1 MTVEGDGGRMGSSAD
16 GVTPD
21 RDLYQRHRDALW
33 PAAEA
38 AGRAAEVLQLAV
50 KNERFDDVT
59 VHQTQAGLVISDPA
73 GGVEVSVIDG
83 TDVIVVSAP
92 PAGPDPRTPSQAAAS
107 ALLYG
112 QLAAAVRDQTADA
125 DLAQLDADAAA
136 QLVRDAVSYALGAAR
151 SRRLLGED
159 RLDTSDTALL
169 LGVTRQALHK
179 RVRAG
184 TILGVPGRGTTW
196 FPAWQFGP
204 DRTTRPVIAR
214 VLSAFA
220 TADPD
225 HRADPWNVLSWADT
239 AQPELNGAR
248 PADAIADGDRD
259 DHVLDAAV
267 AAAHDLAQ

>member
-1 MTVEGDGGRMGSSAD
+1 MGSYAD
-16 GVTPD
+16 GVTSD
-21 RDLYQRHRDALW
+21 RDLYQRHRDALG

-38 AGRAAEVLQLAV
+38 AGRVAELLQLVV

-59 VHQTQAGLVISDPA
+59 VHQTPAGLVIADSA

-83 TDVIVVSAP
+83 ADVIVVSAP
-92 PAGPDPRTPSQAAAS
+92 PADPDPGTPSQAAA

-112 QLAAAVRDQTADA
+112 QLAAAVRDQAADA
-125 DLAQLDADAAA
+125 DLAQFDGDTAA

-159 RLDTSDTALL
+159 RLDTSDAALL

-204 DRTTRPVIAR
+204 DRTTRPVIAP

-225 HRADPWNVLSWADT
+225 RRADPWNVLSWADT
-239 AQPELNGAR
+239 PQPELNGIR

-259 DHVLDAAV
+259 EQVLDAAV
-267 AAAHDLAQ
+267 AAARDLAQ

>member
-1 MTVEGDGGRMGSSAD
+1 V
-16 GVTPD
+16 
-21 RDLYQRHRDALW
+21 
-33 PAAEA
+33 
-38 AGRAAEVLQLAV
+38 
-50 KNERFDDVT
+50 
-59 VHQTQAGLVISDPA
+59 
-73 GGVEVSVIDG
+73 
-83 TDVIVVSAP
+83 
-92 PAGPDPRTPSQAAAS
+92 
-107 ALLYG
+107 
-112 QLAAAVRDQTADA
+112 
-125 DLAQLDADAAA
+125 
-136 QLVRDAVSYALGAAR
+136 QLVRDAISYALGAAR

-159 RLDTSDTALL
+159 RLDTSDAALL

-225 HRADPWNVLSWADT
+225 RRADPWNVLSWADT

-248 PADAIADGDRD
+248 PADVIADGDRD
-259 DHVLDAAV
+259 EQVLDAAV
-267 AAAHDLAQ
+267 AAARDLAQ

>member
-1 MTVEGDGGRMGSSAD
+1 MGSPAD
-16 GVTPD
+16 GVTSD
-21 RDLYQRHRDALW
+21 RDLYQRHRAVLE

-38 AGRAAEVLQLAV
+38 AGRVAELLQLVV

-59 VHQTQAGLVISDPA
+59 VHQSPAGLVIADPV

-83 TDVIVVSAP
+83 ADVIVVSGR
-92 PAGPDPRTPSQAAAS
+92 PADPDPRPGSQAAA

-112 QLAAAVRDQTADA
+112 QLAAAVRDQAVEA
-125 DLAQLDADAAA
+125 DLAQLDGDATA
-136 QLVRDAVSYALGAAR
+136 QLARDAITYALGAAR
-151 SRRLLGED
+151 SRRLLGEG

-204 DRTTRPVIAR
+204 DRTTRPLIAR

-220 TADPD
+220 AADPD

-239 AQPELNGAR
+239 AQPELGGAR

-259 DHVLDAAV
+259 EQVLDAAE
-267 AAAHDLAQ
+267 AAARDLAQ

>member
-1 MTVEGDGGRMGSSAD
+1 MSSSTDGGVTSSW
-16 GVTPD
+16 
-21 RDLYQRHRDALW
+21 DLYQRHEDALW

-38 AGRAAEVLQLAV
+38 TGRVAEVLQLVV
-50 KNERFDDVT
+50 KNGRFDDVT
-59 VHQTQAGLVISDPA
+59 AHQTPAGLVIVDPIS
-73 GGVEVSVIDG
+73 GVEVSVIDG
-83 TDVIVVSAP
+83 AGVIVVAAH
-92 PAGPDPRTPSQAAAS
+92 PAEPDPRTGSSAAA

-112 QLAAAVRDQTADA
+112 QLAAAVRDQTVGA
-125 DLAQLDADAAA
+125 DLDQLDGDAAV
-136 QLVRDAVSYALGAAR
+136 QLVQDAVGYAVGAAR

-159 RLDTSDTALL
+159 RLDTTDAALL

-179 RVRAG
+179 RVRSG

-196 FPAWQFGP
+196 FPAWQFGS

-248 PADAIADGDRD
+248 PADAIADGDLD
-259 DHVLDAAV
+259 EQVLDAAV
-267 AAAHDLAQ
+267 AAARDLAQ

>member
-1 MTVEGDGGRMGSSAD
+1 MGSSAD
-16 GVTPD
+16 GVTSD
-21 RDLYQRHRDALW
+21 RDLYHRHFDALW

-38 AGRAAEVLQLAV
+38 AGRVAEVLQLVV

-59 VHQTQAGLVISDPA
+59 VHQTQAGLLIVDPA

-83 TDVIVVSAP
+83 ADVIVVS
-92 PAGPDPRTPSQAAAS
+92 GRPDGADPGTGSQAAA

-112 QLAAAVRDQTADA
+112 QLAAAVRDQAAGA
-125 DLAQLDADAAA
+125 DLAQLDGDTAA

-159 RLDTSDTALL
+159 RLDTSDAALL

-225 HRADPWNVLSWADT
+225 RRADPWNVLSWADT

-259 DHVLDAAV
+259 EQVLDAAV
-267 AAAHDLAQ
+267 AAARDLAQ

>member
-1 MTVEGDGGRMGSSAD
+1 MGSYAD
-16 GVTPD
+16 SVTSD

-38 AGRAAEVLQLAV
+38 AGRVADVLQLVV

-59 VHQTQAGLVISDPA
+59 VHQTQAGLVIADPA

-83 TDVIVVSAP
+83 TDVIVVSGR
-92 PAGPDPRTPSQAAAS
+92 PAGPDPRTPGPAAA

-112 QLAAAVRDQTADA
+112 HLAAAVRDQAAEA
-125 DLAQLDADAAA
+125 DLAQLDGDAAA
-136 QLVRDAVSYALGAAR
+136 QLVRDAISYALGAAR

-184 TILGVPGRGTTW
+184 IILGVPGRGTTW

-225 HRADPWNVLSWADT
+225 RRADPWNVLSWADT

-248 PADAIADGDRD
+248 PADAIADGDHD
-259 DHVLDAAV
+259 EQVLDAAV
-267 AAAHDLAQ
+267 AAARDLAQ